1 MAECAVLE
9 VQRYSAL
16 SQLPPSYH
24 ALFEQAGRRC
34 VFYTEPW
41 FRNFED
47 TVVRPGDV
55 PCVCRFIYWLVSG
68 IRGWLLMLSGPLRV
82 CSQKLTEL
90 AAGGV
95 EGVLLLFG
103 DFGPDERAAF
113 VVDES
118 Q

>member
-1 MAECAVLE
+1 
-9 VQRYSAL
+9 
-16 SQLPPSYH
+16 
-24 ALFEQAGRRC
+24 
-34 VFYTEPW
+34 
-41 FRNFED
+41 
-47 TVVRPGDV
+47 
-55 PCVCRFIYWLVSG
+55 
-68 IRGWLLMLSGPLRV
+68 MLSGPLRV